1 MVGVWAHPGCSRTLV
16 VPARHRLAPV
26 GSWLGLDLFYIGAR
40 PKLGGWMGL
49 CLIPCCM
56 ICITLSLMAYFDYN
70 SIVFQY
76 KSCKIVILQYKWN
89 YVNSKGIC
97 VKSMF
102 ISPILDYNWWSDL
115 IVSDR
120 QHLAKLNLVN
130 GSGVASMFS
139 LLKSTHVF
147 KQEFSSRLE

>member
-1 MVGVWAHPGCSRTLV
+1 MYFLCTFLHYAFYF
-16 VPARHRLAPV
+16 APF
-26 GSWLGLDLFYIGAR
+26 LGFV
-40 PKLGGWMGL
+40 
-49 CLIPCCM
+49 
-56 ICITLSLMAYFDYN
+56 YFPF
-70 SIVFQY
+70 VFECV
-76 KSCKIVILQYKWN
+76 SCKICFLQYKWN
-89 YVNSKGIC
+89 YVNSTCIC

-147 KQEFSSRLE
+147 KQEFSSGLE